1 MIMDYNFPD
10 TFKKPT
16 KPLTT
21 GKELAQILGVSAP
34 TLSEAAKKG
43 YHCAGYPVIEWAEF
57 SNSGRVEG
65 YHVPEFLL
73 AKKEEPIKNR
83 PNPKPNTLNK
93 VDKGADEAENVE
105 KSQES
110 VVTNNYSLIPA
121 GENYTSP
128 VGMASLSMVLKHALG
143 NDTPQSR
150 AVIGGALALLGAITA
165 HGITDSG
172 VAAGVGAGAGLGI
185 ALYFFNNY
193 KKEEINP
200 MDQTSQFIAD
210 PQYVAKPWVSS
221 PVNSGFLVQ

>member
-1 MIMDYNFPD
+1 MDYNFPD
-10 TFKKPT
+10 TYKKPT
-16 KPLTT
+16 KSLTT
-21 GKELAQILGVSAP
+21 GKELAQILGVSAL

-57 SNSGRVEG
+57 SNSGRIEG
-65 YHVPEFLL
+65 YDVPEFLL
-73 AKKEEPIKNR
+73 AKKEEPTENR
-83 PNPKPNTLNK
+83 PNPEPNTLNK
-93 VDKGADEAENVE
+93 VDKGADKADNVE

-121 GENYTSP
+121 GENFTNP

-172 VAAGVGAGAGLGI
+172 VAAGLGAGAGLGI
-185 ALYFFNNY
+185 ALYFFKNSKYNGVTR
-193 KKEEINP
+193 KNI
-200 MDQTSQFIAD
+200 DSQAFEN
-210 PQYVAKPWVSS
+210 PQYLIKPIVSS
-221 PVNSGFLVQ
+221 PVHSGYLVS